1 MTADYETARVR
12 LARMLGDLHLNT
24 DDDGSVTLLYPMTVA
39 DYERG
44 AQAVLG
50 VITDGDLVALTEHRC
65 NLAALRAEVERE
77 RADAEHAFMA
87 DRTDASAQIAQFC
100 FALVLD
106 LIDKHVRSAAM
117 DELVQQTQ
125 EMGGYDPPA
134 GP

>member
-24 DDDGSVTLLYPMTVA
+24 DDDGSVTLLYPMTV
-39 DYERG
+39 
-44 AQAVLG
+44 VLG

-134 GP
+134 RP